1 MDIHSI
7 FIEFGIVIVYEVDS
21 SFSLGWWSDAVIR
34 FRGHGHVRIQI
45 RHFSSSAAL
54 VEMAANRK

>member
-1 MDIHSI
+1 MDIHRI
-7 FIEFGIVIVYEVDS
+7 IIEFGIVIVYGVDS
-21 SFSLGWWSDAVIR
+21 LFSWGWRSDAVIR

-45 RHFSSSAAL
+45 RYFVSSAAL

>member
-7 FIEFGIVIVYEVDS
+7 FIEFGIVIVYEIDS
-21 SFSLGWWSDAVIR
+21 SCSWGWRSDAVIR

-45 RHFSSSAAL
+45 RYFVSSAAL